1 MIDLGHYKKNLRFV
15 FLLVISLLTTS
26 CLGAILDA
34 AENDNAT
41 LYGTEWSTEKQTEGL
56 KFYKDNT
63 VLYFSSSGGNK
74 TGSFD
79 YDSSSKYIEFEGL
92 TIIMQYLSAEI
103 TGASLESDTSM
114 KVYWH
119 ELGKS
124 EGFYMMMYKRR

>member
-1 MIDLGHYKKNLRFV
+1 MRIRSRI
-15 FLLVISLLTTS
+15 ISLLLLLGTVLSVSS
-26 CLGAILDA
+26 CLGSLLEYE
-34 AENDNAT
+34 ENANAT

-56 KFYKDNT
+56 KFYKDNS
-63 VLYFSSSGGNK
+63 VLHFSSSGGNK
-74 TGSFD
+74 TGTFD
-79 YDSSSKYIEFEGL
+79 YDSSSKYIDFEGL

-124 EGFYMMMYKRR
+124 DSYYMMMYKRR